1 LASFFENDGMDRQAG
16 DGEAEEEP
24 VMVPSPPNP
33 KDDSSDEEYIP
44 KYHITPKYSCDE
56 QVYIFLLNDKF

>member
-1 LASFFENDGMDRQAG
+1 MDRQAG

-24 VMVPSPPNP
+24 VTVPSPPNP

-44 KYHITPKYSCDE
+44 KYHITPKYFCDG
-56 QVYIFLLNDKF
+56 QVHIFSLYDSF